1 MYLRTTRAKG
11 HEYVQLAHNYRD
23 PKTRVSKVRVLY
35 NFGRK
40 DRLNLD
46 ELRRLIQSVARF
58 LPPDEGGPIREQL
71 GGEQSFEF
79 LGARE
84 FGGSW
89 LLDGLWKRIG
99 IDTTLRTLL
108 KGRGFQTPI
117 ERLLFAMTANRALE
131 PSSKLGM
138 EHWVAEKVLIDGLP
152 EVEVHQ
158 LYRAMDFLLEAA
170 EEIQRDVFSAV
181 AHLFNLEVDLVFMD
195 TTSTYFEIEGEAEDD
210 DDGHGLRKRGYSK
223 DSRPDL
229 AQVVIGFAVTRD
241 GIPVRCWVWPGN
253 TADETVVDEVKRD
266 LNGWRMGRVVFVA
279 DTGFNSEKNRR
290 VLQGAGGHYIMG
302 EKLRLGSRAQ
312 SHEALKRGGKYRR
325 MDNGLEIKEVIVG
338 GDSAARRRFVVVRN
352 PDEAARDRKKRED
365 IVRET
370 ERRLEEL
377 KQLEGKPHEKAACDL
392 RAHKVFGRYIR
403 QTKTGKLRLNKAKIA
418 AEAQF
423 DGKFLVSTSDDGLS
437 AEDVVLGYKQLAEV
451 ERVFRDLKHRVDI
464 HPVFHRL
471 SDRIRAHVLLCWLA
485 LLLIRI
491 AENETKMTWHQL
503 KQALDPLQVGIHCAG
518 SGEVWQTSPVSAAQ
532 KEIFMALKIKPPPQ
546 YYSVIPSDTPS
557 A

>member
-23 PKTRVSKVRVLY
+23 PKTRVTKVRVLY
-35 NFGRK
+35 NCGRK
-40 DRLNLD
+40 DRLNLN
-46 ELRRLIQSVARF
+46 ELRRLIQSAARF

-181 AHLFNLEVDLVFMD
+181 GHLFNLEVDLVFMD
-195 TTSTYFEIEGEAEDD
+195 ATSTYFESEGEDEDD
-210 DDGHGLRKRGYSK
+210 DGNGLRKRGYSK

-253 TADETVVDEVKRD
+253 TADETVVEEVKRD

-437 AEDVVLGYKQLAEV
+437 ADDVVLGYKQLAEV
-451 ERVFRDLKHRVDI
+451 ERVFRDLKHREI
-464 HPVFHRL
+464 G
-471 SDRIRAHVLLCWLA
+471 RAAW
-485 LLLIRI
+485 R
-491 AENETKMTWHQL
+491 ER
-503 KQALDPLQVGIHCAG
+503 
-518 SGEVWQTSPVSAAQ
+518 
-532 KEIFMALKIKPPPQ
+532 
-546 YYSVIPSDTPS
+546 
-557 A
+557 

>member
-195 TTSTYFEIEGEAEDD
+195 TTSTYFEIEGEDEDD
-210 DDGHGLRKRGYSK
+210 DDGNGLRKRGYSK

-464 HPVFHRL
+464 RPVFHRL

-503 KQALDPLQVGIHCAG
+503 KQALDPLQVGIHRAG

-532 KEIFMALKIKPPPQ
+532 KEIFMALKIKPPPR
-546 YYSVIPSDTPS
+546 YDSVIPSDTPS